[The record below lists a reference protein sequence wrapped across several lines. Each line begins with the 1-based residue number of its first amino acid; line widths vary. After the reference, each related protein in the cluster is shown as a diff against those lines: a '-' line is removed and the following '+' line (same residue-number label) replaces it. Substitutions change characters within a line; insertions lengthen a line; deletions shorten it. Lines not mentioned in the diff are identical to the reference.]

1 MSNREHQST
10 RREVLAA
17 GAAGIAGLSVTGALA
32 RKAVAGPEKEIAVKP
47 AVIVLYMRG
56 GMDALNTVV
65 PYTDGRYYDMRP
77 TIAVKPPNEE
87 NGCIDLDGTFGLNP
101 GLTGFK
107 NLWDKGML
115 APIVNCGVPSPS
127 RSHFAMQDYMEYGT
141 IGDKSVR
148 GGWLNRFLMATS
160 PNGPEGEFRA
170 LSLQSR
176 LPRSLRGKYP
186 ALAVAPSR
194 QMGNGDKDSD
204 VLELFDNLYK
214 APPSMDKPGMTTE
227 RPDEDDL
234 TQNGRATIDTLRK
247 LEEILS
253 TKPAGKEV
261 RYPATAGGLGR
272 QLQMAAR
279 VLKSGQGVEVIA
291 MDWNGWDHHINEGGG
306 GETDTIRTRLNTL
319 GTAIDTFY
327 EDIQYMKNMVTTV
340 VMTEFGRTNRENGN
354 FGTDHG
360 HGGAMFV
367 IGGSVKGKKV
377 YGDWAGL
384 APGKTYQ
391 DRDLLVTTDYRTV
404 FEEILYDH
412 LKLHPSKQLF
422 PKYKRPEGKLGLF
435 A

>member
-1 MSNREHQST
+1 MSHSNPSAT
-10 RREVLAA
+10 RREILTASAA
-17 GAAGIAGLSVTGALA
+17 GLAGMSLYGALGKRA
-32 RKAVAGPEKEIAVKP
+32 FAAPEKEIAVKP
-47 AVIVLYMRG
+47 AVVVLYMRG
-56 GMDALNTVV
+56 GMDALNTLV
-65 PYTDGRYYDMRP
+65 PYTDGHYYDMRP
-77 TIAVKPPNEE
+77 SIAVKPPNEE

-115 APIVNCGVPSPS
+115 APIPNCGVPSPS
-127 RSHFAMQDYMEYGT
+127 RSHFAMQDYMEYGA

-148 GGWLNRFLMATS
+148 GGWLNRFLSATS
-160 PNGPEGEFRA
+160 PRGPEGEFRA
-170 LSLQSR
+170 LALQSR

-186 ALAVAPSR
+186 ALAVSPSR
-194 QMGNGDKDSD
+194 QAGSGDKDSD

-214 APPSMDKPGMTTE
+214 SPPSMDKPGMTAA
-227 RPDEDDL
+227 RADEDVL
-234 TQNGRATIDTLRK
+234 TKNGRATIDTLRK

-261 RYPATAGGLGR
+261 RYPATAGALGK

-306 GETDTIRTRLNTL
+306 GETDTIRRRLNIL
-319 GTAIDTFY
+319 GSAIDTFY
-327 EDIQYMKNMVTTV
+327 EDIKFMKKMVTTV

-354 FGTDHG
+354 SGTDHG
-360 HGGAMFV
+360 HGSTMFV
-367 IGGSVKGKKV
+367 IGGNVKGGKI
-377 YGDWAGL
+377 YGDWSGL
-384 APGKTYQ
+384 APGNTYQ
-391 DRDLLVTTDYRTV
+391 NRDLLVTTDYRTV
-404 FEEILYDH
+404 FNEILYGH

-422 PKYKRPEGKLGLF
+422 PKYVAPETKLGLF